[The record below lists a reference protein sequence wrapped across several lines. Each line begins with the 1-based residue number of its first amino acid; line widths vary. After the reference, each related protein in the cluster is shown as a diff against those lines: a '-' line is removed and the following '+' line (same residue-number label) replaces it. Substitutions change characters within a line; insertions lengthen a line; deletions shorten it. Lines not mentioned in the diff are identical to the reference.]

1 MCSSDLPEGVGSV
14 VTYQKLAPDFSAAR
28 VPDCCEGDGCFSF
41 DFRGSPGESNVDPVY
56 ETVELVPV
64 GGTWSYWD
72 QGTNPGTGW
81 ETATFDDSAWSSG
94 PGPLGYG
101 DSHQVTTVSYG
112 GVDTA
117 KYITTWFRTTF
128 DAPPRALDTLTL
140 SLLRDDGA
148 RIYLNGSEIVRDNL
162 PEGDLTD
169 DTLSTASVGGADE
182 TAYWSFT
189 LDPTLVETGSNTLAV
204 EIHQS
209 AADSSD
215 LGFDLAL
222 EAEIRVK

>member
-1 MCSSDLPEGVGSV
+1 MCSSDL
-14 VTYQKLAPDFSAAR
+14 
-28 VPDCCEGDGCFSF
+28 
-41 DFRGSPGESNVDPVY
+41 
-56 ETVELVPV
+56 
-64 GGTWSYWD
+64 
-72 QGTNPGTGW
+72 
-81 ETATFDDSAWSSG
+81 
-94 PGPLGYG
+94 
-101 DSHQVTTVSYG
+101 SHQVTTVSYG